1 MSAPEIRQAV
11 SAEDVETA
19 RELFREYER
28 SIGISLCFQNFA
40 EEVATLP
47 GAYAPPSGRLLIA
60 FVGGHAGGCV
70 AIRQIGDGVAEMKR
84 LYVRPAHRG
93 TGLGRK
99 LAEAVL
105 DEAGAAGYRTV
116 RLDTLATMKAAQAL
130 YLSMG
135 FTDIPPYNEH
145 PIEGTR
151 FMEKKL

>member
-1 MSAPEIRQAV
+1 MSICEIRTAS

-28 SIGISLCFQNFA
+28 SIGISLCFQNFS

-60 FVGGHAGGCV
+60 FVGGQAGGCV
-70 AIRQIGDGVAEMKR
+70 AIRKIGDGIAEMKR
-84 LYVRPAHRG
+84 LYVRPAQRG

-99 LAEAVL
+99 LTEAVL
-105 DEAGAAGYRTV
+105 AAAGAAEYRAV
-116 RLDTLATMKAAQAL
+116 RLDTLATMKEAQAL

-135 FTDIPPYNEH
+135 FVDIPPYNEH

-151 FMEKKL
+151 FMKKRL

>member
-19 RELFREYER
+19 RELFREYEK

-47 GAYAPPSGRLLIA
+47 GVYAPPSGRLLIA
-60 FVGGHAGGCV
+60 FASGQAGGCV
-70 AIRQIGDGVAEMKR
+70 ALRKIGDGIAEMKR

-99 LAEAVL
+99 LAEAAL
-105 DEAGAAGYRTV
+105 AEAGAAGYRTV
-116 RLDTLATMKAAQAL
+116 RLDTLATMKEAQSL

-135 FTDIPPYNEH
+135 FTDIPPYNDH

-151 FMEKKL
+151 FMEKGL

>member
-1 MSAPEIRQAV
+1 MSRCEIRIAS

-47 GAYAPPSGRLLIA
+47 GVYAPPDGRLLIA
-60 FVGGHAGGCV
+60 FASGQAGGCV
-70 AIRQIGDGVAEMKR
+70 AIRKIRDGIAEMKR

-105 DEAGAAGYRTV
+105 GEAETAGYRTV
-116 RLDTLATMKAAQAL
+116 RLDTLATMKEAQAL

-135 FTDIPPYNEH
+135 FTDIPAYNEH
-145 PIEGTR
+145 PIAGTR
-151 FMEKKL
+151 FMEKRL

>member
-1 MSAPEIRQAV
+1 MSTPEIRQAV

-47 GAYAPPSGRLLIA
+47 GAYAPPDGRLLIA
-60 FVGGHAGGCV
+60 FVGGQAGGCV
-70 AIRQIGDGVAEMKR
+70 AIRKIGDGIAEMKR

-105 DEAGAAGYRTV
+105 ADAGAAGYRTV
-116 RLDTLATMKAAQAL
+116 RLDTLATMKEAQAL

-135 FTDIPPYNEH
+135 FTDIPPYNVH

-151 FMEKKL
+151 FMEKRL